1 MESGANEPVKLS
13 FKNGYELELAID
25 AKNEV
30 GVVKIL
36 SKFFGDRMMREVSF
50 SEIGKYG
57 DLFFVKHR
65 FTEEEL
71 TDDVYKK
78 ILKDSRIII
87 ISDVL
92 SLKRGSQV
100 IKKCLTVEVFLKR
113 LLTYVY
119 PGILDALDGKPDK
132 KKRVKICRQINSWYL
147 KEILDRIEFDM
158 TAKVREQLLVDN
170 GAIIANA
177 LNDASD
183 FTDFKK
189 RMNDYIKPNT
199 VWDQINTILEKP
211 IDYSE
216 IKVQLHELSRLRNDA
231 AHANTILKED
241 VLTATKYSK
250 SVIRKMGA
258 VKNDYN
264 KALLESM
271 SKLTETF
278 SKFTKNIT
286 SELFKELNTN
296 MGKMISDT
304 MSAAVS
310 SIHQSLPQIYQPPNL
325 AEIFKGVDWVS
336 LDSKLRNEDPEMKE
350 ILERFDDHPVGEV
363 LDDMNDEITE
373 LSQETEEDCDDKED
387 ENEDIKRKE

>member
-30 GVVKIL
+30 SAVKIL
-36 SKFFGDRMMREVSF
+36 SKFFGDRIMREVSF

-57 DLFFVKHR
+57 DLFFIKHK

-71 TDDVYKK
+71 SDDIYKK
-78 ILKDSRIII
+78 ILKDSRILIV
-87 ISDVL
+87 SDAL
-92 SLKRGSQV
+92 SLKRGSQI

-119 PGILDALDGKPDK
+119 PSILDALDGKPDK
-132 KKRVKICRQINSWYL
+132 RKRVKICRQINSWYL
-147 KEILDRIEFDM
+147 KEILDRLEFDM

-183 FTDFKK
+183 FIDFKK
-189 RMNDYIKPNT
+189 RMNDYVKPNT
-199 VWDQINTILEKP
+199 VWDQVNTILEKP

-216 IKVQLHELSRLRNDA
+216 IKAQLHELSRLRNDA

-241 VLTATKYSK
+241 VLIATKYSK
-250 SVIRKMGA
+250 SVIKKIGA

-271 SKLTETF
+271 SKMTETF

-296 MGKMISDT
+296 IGKMMSDA
-304 MSAAVS
+304 MNVAVS

-325 AEIFKGVDWVS
+325 AEILKRVDWVS
-336 LDSKLRNEDPEMKE
+336 LDSKLRNEDSEMKE

-373 LSQETEEDCDDKED
+373 LSQEIEEDRNEED
-387 ENEDIKRKE
+387 ENEDNKRKD

>member
-30 GVVKIL
+30 SAVKIL
-36 SKFFGDRMMREVSF
+36 SKFFGDRIMREVSF

-57 DLFFVKHR
+57 DLFFIKHK

-71 TDDVYKK
+71 SDDIYKK
-78 ILKDSRIII
+78 ILKDSRILIV
-87 ISDVL
+87 SDAL
-92 SLKRGSQV
+92 SLKRGSQI

-119 PGILDALDGKPDK
+119 PSILDALDGKPDK
-132 KKRVKICRQINSWYL
+132 RKRVKICRQINSWYL
-147 KEILDRIEFDM
+147 KEILDRLEFDM

-183 FTDFKK
+183 FIDFKK
-189 RMNDYIKPNT
+189 RMNDYVKPNT
-199 VWDQINTILEKP
+199 VWDQVNTILEKP

-216 IKVQLHELSRLRNDA
+216 IKAQLHELSRLRNDA

-241 VLTATKYSK
+241 VLIATKYSK
-250 SVIRKMGA
+250 SVIKKIGA

-271 SKLTETF
+271 SKMTETF

-286 SELFKELNTN
+286 SELFKELNTDI
-296 MGKMISDT
+296 GKMMSDA
-304 MSAAVS
+304 MNVAVS

-325 AEIFKGVDWVS
+325 AEILKRVDWVS
-336 LDSKLRNEDPEMKE
+336 LDSKLRNEDSEMKE

-373 LSQETEEDCDDKED
+373 LSQEIEEDRNEED
-387 ENEDIKRKE
+387 ENEDNKRKD